1 MPDIWGFATIV
12 TKMALYMGLFGATG
26 LVMVRVCYPAL
37 LAPLDAM
44 LRTWAL
50 RFAGLALLAV
60 VLRFMLRGA
69 VLTGEISG
77 MVDPE
82 MLGLLWS
89 TPVGDAVTYRLLGI
103 GLIGVGLFLPAI
115 GQWMSLL
122 GGTLALWSFTQI
134 GHVGEVESLWVRPLL
149 LAHLLGVAF
158 WVGVLAPLRHCAR
171 QPDHFERGANL
182 GHSFGQA
189 ASVIVPLLVLAGLGM
204 AWLILGDLTALV
216 TTAYGLTLV
225 AKVAL
230 VALLLGLAAA
240 NKLRFVPAM
249 RAGDRRAAHHLV
261 RSVEIETLILLLIFA
276 ATATLTSVL
285 TLPY

>member
-158 WVGVLAPLRHCAR
+158 WVGVLAPLRHCPSPCMDACM
-171 QPDHFERGANL
+171 H
-182 GHSFGQA
+182 
-189 ASVIVPLLVLAGLGM
+189 
-204 AWLILGDLTALV
+204 AWMHACM
-216 TTAYGLTLV
+216 
-225 AKVAL
+225 
-230 VALLLGLAAA
+230 
-240 NKLRFVPAM
+240 N
-249 RAGDRRAAHHLV
+249 
-261 RSVEIETLILLLIFA
+261 E
-276 ATATLTSVL
+276 
-285 TLPY
+285 